1 MEVVLETKVNAVT
14 PLDFVFREWD
24 DSRLYITIRGFR
36 NPLKKSSDFCFS
48 KEDAVKMA
56 HQILDLYESKESK
69 EWGELFP
76 R

>member
-14 PLDFVFREWD
+14 PLEFVFREGD
-24 DSRLYITIRGFR
+24 DSRLYMTMRGYR
-36 NPLKKSSDFCFS
+36 NPLKKSSDFFLS

-56 HQILDLYESKESK
+56 HHILDLYENKESK
-69 EWGELFP
+69 ERRELFP